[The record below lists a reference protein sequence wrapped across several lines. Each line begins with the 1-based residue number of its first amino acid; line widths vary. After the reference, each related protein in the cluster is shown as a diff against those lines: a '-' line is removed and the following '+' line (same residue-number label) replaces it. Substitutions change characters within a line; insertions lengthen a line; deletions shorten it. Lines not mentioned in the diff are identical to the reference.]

1 MKKQTLKIKIIAV
14 LTMLTIA
21 ILGTTEIGAVKI
33 GCWFGLFVE
42 FLALA
47 KQFEKDLQNDQR
59 KGQKIIYNNYGEKEW
74 QKHFGN
80 RKKSRQEH

>member
-47 KQFEKDLQNDQR
+47 KQFEKDL
-59 KGQKIIYNNYGEKEW
+59 
-74 QKHFGN
+74 
-80 RKKSRQEH
+80 